1 MIPFEWIA
9 QADERIAPHIVRT
22 PLTHDAARNLY
33 VKWENRQKTGSF
45 KARGALNKILGLED
59 WEREAGIVT
68 ASAGNHGQGVALA
81 GQLTGAQ
88 VTCFVSEH
96 AVPVKVDAI
105 RALGAE
111 IVAVAG
117 GYPEAEAAGRKFAFE
132 NQKTWVSPYNDGQVI
147 AGQGTI
153 GLEVVDQ
160 ITHPSLRPSGS
171 NLPVQRGDCFA
182 ANARNDGGNLTYI
195 VPVSGGGLIAG
206 IGAALAR
213 LSPRPRLVGVQPE
226 AAPFMHALFYRGSQD
241 GIPDLPSLADGL
253 TGAVESDS
261 VTIPM
266 VKQLVDEIVLVS
278 EEDIARAVAFAFTE
292 YGETIEPSGAVTIAA
307 ALREVERNACP
318 ERSRRDI
325 PLRGNAA
332 GYHPAPLVAIV
343 SGGNIQPEVH
353 ARIVAEYAGEARA

>member
-1 MIPFEWIA
+1 MIPSEWIA

-45 KARGALNKILGLED
+45 KARGALNKILALEN

-81 GQLTGAQ
+81 GQLTGAR

-111 IVAVAG
+111 IVAIPG
-117 GYPEAEAAGRKFAFE
+117 GYPEAEAAGRKFAAE

-153 GLEVVDQ
+153 GLEL
-160 ITHPSLRPSGS
+160 ISALTPNPFAKHPRGAPESG
-171 NLPVQRGDCFA
+171 RGEMKI
-182 ANARNDGGNLTYI
+182 L

-206 IGAALAR
+206 IGAALTR

-226 AAPFMHALFYRGSQD
+226 TAPFMHELFYRGSQA

-253 TGAVESDS
+253 TGAVEADS

-278 EEDIARAVAFAFTE
+278 EEEIARAVAFAFIE

-307 ALREVERNACP
+307 ALRG
-318 ERSRRDI
+318 
-325 PLRGNAA
+325 LA
-332 GYHPAPLVAIV
+332 GSGPQVAIV

-353 ARIVAEYAGEARA
+353 ARIVADYVREARA

>member
-1 MIPFEWIA
+1 EGKNMIPSEWID

-160 ITHPSLRPSGS
+160 ITHPSLRGGWSSRRS

-182 ANARNDGGNLTYI
+182 ANARNDGGNLTYL

-278 EEDIARAVAFAFTE
+278 EEDI
-292 YGETIEPSGAVTIAA
+292 
-307 ALREVERNACP
+307 
-318 ERSRRDI
+318 
-325 PLRGNAA
+325 
-332 GYHPAPLVAIV
+332 
-343 SGGNIQPEVH
+343 
-353 ARIVAEYAGEARA
+353 

>member
-1 MIPFEWIA
+1 MIPSEWVD
-9 QADERIAPHIVRT
+9 QADARIAPHIVRT

-33 VKWENRQKTGSF
+33 IKWENHQKTGSF
-45 KARGALNKILGLED
+45 KARGALNKILALEN

-81 GQLTGAQ
+81 GQLTGAR

-160 ITHPSLRPSGS
+160 IA
-171 NLPVQRGDCFA
+171 NLIE
-182 ANARNDGGNLTYI
+182 GGQIDNLTYL

-206 IGAALAR
+206 IGAALMR

-226 AAPFMHALFYRGSQD
+226 TAPFMHGLFYRGSQA

-253 TGAVESDS
+253 TGAVEADS

-266 VKQLVDEIVLVS
+266 VKQLVDEIILVS
-278 EEDIARAVAFAFTE
+278 EEDIARAVAFAYYE
-292 YGETIEPSGAVTIAA
+292 YGETIEPSGAVTLAA
-307 ALREVERNACP
+307 ALRDVERNG
-318 ERSRRDI
+318 I
-325 PLRGNAA
+325 PLEGDAA
-332 GYHPAPLVAIV
+332 GYHPAPQVAIV

-353 ARIVAEYAGEARA
+353 ARIVADYTGEARA

>member
-1 MIPFEWIA
+1 MIPSEWID

-22 PLTHDAARNLY
+22 PLTHDAARNLC

-96 AVPVKVDAI
+96 AVPVKVNAI

-153 GLEVVDQ
+153 GLEVMQAV
-160 ITHPSLRPSGS
+160 G
-171 NLPVQRGDCFA
+171 
-182 ANARNDGGNLTYI
+182 RNTISTYL

-253 TGAVESDS
+253 TGAVEADS

-266 VKQLVDEIVLVS
+266 VKQLVDDIVLVS
-278 EEDIARAVAFAFTE
+278 EEDIARAVAFAFTG

-307 ALREVERNACP
+307 ALGG
-318 ERSRRDI
+318 
-325 PLRGNAA
+325 LA
-332 GYHPAPLVAIV
+332 GTGPKMAIV

-353 ARIVAEYAGEARA
+353 ARIVAEYAEEARA

>member
-1 MIPFEWIA
+1 MIPSEWID

-22 PLTHDAARNLY
+22 PLTHDAARNLF

-45 KARGALNKILGLED
+45 KARGALNKVLSLEP

-81 GQLTGAQ
+81 GQLTGAR

-111 IVAVAG
+111 IVVIPG
-117 GYPEAEAAGRKFAFE
+117 GYPEAEAAGKRFAEE
-132 NQKTWVSPYNDGQVI
+132 NRKTWVSPYNDGQVI

-153 GLEVVDQ
+153 GLELINSPLLKGEGLGVRS
-160 ITHPSLRPSGS
+160 IL
-171 NLPVQRGDCFA
+171 
-182 ANARNDGGNLTYI
+182 

-206 IGAALAR
+206 IGAALTR

-226 AAPFMHALFYRGSQD
+226 TAPFMHGLFYRGSQD

-253 TGAVESDS
+253 TGAVEADS

-278 EEDIARAVAFAFTE
+278 EEEIARAVAFAYKE
-292 YGETIEPSGAVTIAA
+292 YGEVIEPSGAVTIAA
-307 ALREVERNACP
+307 ALRE
-318 ERSRRDI
+318 
-325 PLRGNAA
+325 A
-332 GYHPAPLVAIV
+332 GGESPRVAIV

-353 ARIVAEYAGEARA
+353 ARIVADYAGEARA

>member
-1 MIPFEWIA
+1 MIPSEWVD
-9 QADERIAPHIVRT
+9 QADARIAPHIVRT

-33 VKWENRQKTGSF
+33 VKWENHQKTGSF
-45 KARGALNKILGLED
+45 KARGALNKILALEN

-81 GQLTGAQ
+81 GQLTGAR

-105 RALGAE
+105 RTLGAE
-111 IVAVAG
+111 IIAVAG

-160 ITHPSLRPSGS
+160 IANLIEGSQIGTLRFS
-171 NLPVQRGDCFA
+171 D
-182 ANARNDGGNLTYI
+182 LTYL

-206 IGAALAR
+206 IGAALTR
-213 LSPRPRLVGVQPE
+213 LTPRPRLVGVQPE
-226 AAPFMHALFYRGSQD
+226 TAPFMHGLFTRGSQA

-253 TGAVESDS
+253 TGAVEADS

-266 VKQLVDEIVLVS
+266 VKQLVDEIILVS
-278 EEDIARAVAFAFTE
+278 EEDIARAVAFAYHE

-307 ALREVERNACP
+307 ALRG
-318 ERSRRDI
+318 
-325 PLRGNAA
+325 LA
-332 GYHPAPLVAIV
+332 GLGTQVAIV
-343 SGGNIQPEVH
+343 SGGNVQPEVH
-353 ARIVAEYAGEARA
+353 ARIVADYTGEARA

>member
-1 MIPFEWIA
+1 MIPSEWID

-22 PLTHDAARNLY
+22 PLTYDAARNLF

-45 KARGALNKILGLED
+45 KARGALNKILALEN

-81 GQLTGAQ
+81 GQLTGAR

-111 IVAVAG
+111 IVVMAG

-153 GLEVVDQ
+153 ALEVVDQ
-160 ITHPSLRPSGS
+160 IANLIEGSQIDTLRFS
-171 NLPVQRGDCFA
+171 D
-182 ANARNDGGNLTYI
+182 LTYL

-206 IGAALAR
+206 IGAALTR
-213 LSPRPRLVGVQPE
+213 LTPRPRLVGVQPE
-226 AAPFMHALFYRGSQD
+226 TAPFMHGLFYRGSQD

-253 TGAVESDS
+253 TGAVEADS

-266 VKQLVDEIVLVS
+266 VKQLVDEIILVS
-278 EEDIARAVAFAFTE
+278 EEDIARAVAFAYHE

-307 ALREVERNACP
+307 ALRG
-318 ERSRRDI
+318 
-325 PLRGNAA
+325 LA
-332 GYHPAPLVAIV
+332 GSGPQVAIV

-353 ARIVAEYAGEARA
+353 ARIVADYTGEARA

>member
-1 MIPFEWIA
+1 MIPSEWID

-22 PLTHDAARNLY
+22 PLTYDAARNLL

-45 KARGALNKILGLED
+45 KVRGALNKILALEN

-81 GQLTGAQ
+81 GQLTGARI
-88 VTCFVSEH
+88 TCFVSEH

-117 GYPEAEAAGRKFAFE
+117 GYPEAEAAGRRFAEE
-132 NQKTWVSPYNDGQVI
+132 NRKTWVSPYNDGQVI

-153 GLEVVDQ
+153 ALEIVDQ
-160 ITHPSLRPSGS
+160 IANLIGVGQIANLIGSGQIS
-171 NLPVQRGDCFA
+171 
-182 ANARNDGGNLTYI
+182 NLTYI
-195 VPVSGGGLIAG
+195 VPLSGGGLIAG
-206 IGAALAR
+206 IGLALER

-226 AAPFMHALFYRGSQD
+226 TAPFMHGLYYRGSQA

-266 VKQLVDEIVLVS
+266 VKQLVDDIVLVS
-278 EEDIARAVAFAFTE
+278 EKEIAFAVAFAYKE
-292 YGETIEPSGAVTIAA
+292 YGEIIEPSGAVTLAA
-307 ALREVERNACP
+307 ALRDVGRNA
-318 ERSRRDI
+318 I
-325 PLRGNAA
+325 PP
-332 GYHPAPLVAIV
+332 HAPRVAIV

-353 ARIVAEYAGEARA
+353 ARIVADYAGEARA

>member
-1 MIPFEWIA
+1 MIPSEWID

-22 PLTHDAARNLY
+22 PLTHDAARNLFL
-33 VKWENRQKTGSF
+33 KWENRQKTGSF
-45 KARGALNKILGLED
+45 KARGALNKVLSLED
-59 WEREAGIVT
+59 WERAAGIVT

-81 GQLTGAQ
+81 GKLTGAR

-111 IVAVAG
+111 IVTVAG
-117 GYPEAEAAGRKFAFE
+117 GYPEAEAAGKRFADE
-132 NQKTWVSPYNDGQVI
+132 NRKTWVSPYNDGQVI

-153 GLEVVDQ
+153 GLEVVNQLSNLFAVDQ
-160 ITHPSLRPSGS
+160 IG
-171 NLPVQRGDCFA
+171 NLIQGGQIG
-182 ANARNDGGNLTYI
+182 NLIQGGQIGNLTYL

-206 IGAALAR
+206 IGAALTR

-226 AAPFMHALFYRGSQD
+226 TAPFMHRLFYHGTQD

-253 TGAVESDS
+253 TGAVEADS

-266 VKQLVDEIVLVS
+266 VKQLVDEIILVS
-278 EEDIARAVAFAFTE
+278 EEAIARAVAFAYKE
-292 YGETIEPSGAVTIAA
+292 YGEVIEPSGAVTIAA
-307 ALREVERNACP
+307 ALRDVGGENP
-318 ERSRRDI
+318 Q
-325 PLRGNAA
+325 
-332 GYHPAPLVAIV
+332 VAIV

-353 ARIVAEYAGEARA
+353 ARIVADYAGEARA

>member
-22 PLTHDAARNLY
+22 PLTYDAARNLY

-45 KARGALNKILGLED
+45 KARGAFNKILALEN

-81 GQLTGAQ
+81 GQLTGAR
-88 VTCFVSEH
+88 VTCFVSER

-111 IVAVAG
+111 IVTVAG
-117 GYPEAEAAGRKFAFE
+117 GYPEAEAAGRKFAAE
-132 NQKTWVSPYNDGQVI
+132 NQKTWVSAYNDGQVI

-153 GLEVVDQ
+153 GLEVAQAV
-160 ITHPSLRPSGS
+160 G
-171 NLPVQRGDCFA
+171 
-182 ANARNDGGNLTYI
+182 RNTISTYL
-195 VPVSGGGLIAG
+195 VPVSGGGLISG
-206 IGAALAR
+206 IGSALAR

-226 AAPFMHALFYRGSQD
+226 TAPFMHGLFTRGSQD

-253 TGAVESDS
+253 TGAVQADS

-266 VKQLVDEIVLVS
+266 VKQLVDEIILVS
-278 EEDIARAVAFAFTE
+278 EEDIARAVAFAFVE
-292 YGETIEPSGAVTIAA
+292 YGETIEASGAVTIAA
-307 ALREVERNACP
+307 ALREVERNG
-318 ERSRRDI
+318 I
-325 PLRGNAA
+325 PLNA
-332 GYHPAPLVAIV
+332 PQVAIV

-353 ARIVAEYAGEARA
+353 ARIVADYTGEARA